1 MSFNIDT
8 VPSTWLDSHWVA
20 AEPKKMIEGIKKK
33 KVQVHIKGLT
43 D

>member
-8 VPSTWLDSHWVA
+8 VPSTWLDSHWVT

-33 KVQVHIKGLT
+33 KGSSAYQGVN
-43 D
+43 